1 LKRSTDDPAGSSGEE
16 ETSPWDGT
24 PQKSW
29 RFLLIALLR
38 RLTHVDHSS
47 GRNEA
52 IFEHEMAE
60 TTWLGRFAFEGNRD
74 YSRLVKE
81 RADAT
86 GGAEAEVPT
95 HVAGGAPAGTALMIL
110 RTYRALTQKRLA
122 ELSGVNK
129 ATISSYEHGRQPVG
143 GASLERLLDAMELPL
158 RAWEST
164 LRHVEWLRWL
174 GASPD
179 RQLHARGHSAAET
192 EPSGEV
198 TDRAGPEISMDL
210 RQEIR
215 RIAELAGRE
224 REMKIARVLE
234 IMTQFLE

>member
-1 LKRSTDDPAGSSGEE
+1 ML
-16 ETSPWDGT
+16 
-24 PQKSW
+24 
-29 RFLLIALLR
+29 
-38 RLTHVDHSS
+38 
-47 GRNEA
+47 
-52 IFEHEMAE
+52 
-60 TTWLGRFAFEGNRD
+60 
-74 YSRLVKE
+74 
-81 RADAT
+81 
-86 GGAEAEVPT
+86 
-95 HVAGGAPAGTALMIL
+95 L

-143 GASLERLLDAMELPL
+143 GTNLERLLDAMELPL

-179 RQLHARGHSAAET
+179 RQLHARGHCAAEA
-192 EPSGEV
+192 PLSGEV
-198 TDRAGPEISMDL
+198 TDRADPEISMDL

-224 REMKIARVLE
+224 REMKISRVLE